1 MRRRFLI
8 SGGIL
13 FLLGGMALLGLQG
26 CGSKSNTVTVYTSVD
41 RDYAEPIITAYQEQ
55 NPELKVNAIYD
66 SEMTKT
72 TGLFNRLLEEK
83 NNPQADVFWNSEIVR
98 TIQLKNAGLLESYRS
113 STAVDIP
120 DPYKDPEGF
129 WTGFSARARVM
140 LINNTLVPE
149 TETPASVPTLGKA
162 MFQGKT
168 AGMATP
174 QFGTTAT
181 HMAALYTL
189 WGKERFALI
198 AKTIQGR
205 GIKLFPGNASV
216 RDAVVEGIIAYG
228 LTDTDDAYAALDEG
242 KPVRMAFIDQGEQEV
257 GTLIIPNTVALI
269 KGSPNPENGKKL
281 IDYLLSPAVEEKL
294 AQSRAKQI
302 PVRNS
307 VPRPEGTPD
316 LTTLKAIQVDYNT
329 VAQNMEPCL
338 ELLRTIFR

>member
-1 MRRRFLI
+1 MRRSCLI
-8 SGGIL
+8 SGGIAI
-13 FLLGGMALLGLQG
+13 FLLGMVLLGLQG
-26 CGSKSNTVTVYTSVD
+26 CSAKSKTVTIYTSVD
-41 RDYAEPIITAYQEQ
+41 RDYAEPIIAAFQEQ
-55 NPELKVNAIYD
+55 NPELKVNAVYD

-98 TIQLKNAGLLESYRS
+98 TIQLKNAGLLEAYRS
-113 STAVDIP
+113 PAAGDIP
-120 DPYKDPEGF
+120 DTYKDPEGC

-140 LINNTLVPE
+140 LINHNLVPE
-149 TETPASVPTLGKA
+149 SETPASVPTLGSKMYEGKA
-162 MFQGKT
+162 
-168 AGMATP
+168 AGIATP

-198 AKTIQGR
+198 TKTIQGR
-205 GIKLFPGNASV
+205 GIQLFPGNASV

-257 GTLIIPNTVALI
+257 GTLVIPNTVALI
-269 KGSPNPENGKKL
+269 KDSPSPDNGKKL

-302 PVRNS
+302 PVRKS
-307 VPRPEGTPD
+307 VPRPAGTPD
-316 LTTLKAIQVDYNT
+316 LASLKTIPVDYNA
-329 VAQNMEPCL
+329 VALNMEPCL